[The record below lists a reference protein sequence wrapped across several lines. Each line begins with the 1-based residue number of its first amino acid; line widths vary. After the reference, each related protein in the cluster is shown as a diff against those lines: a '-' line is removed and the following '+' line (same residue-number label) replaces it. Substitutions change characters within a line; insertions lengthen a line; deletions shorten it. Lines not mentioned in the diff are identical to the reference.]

1 MICLTILD
9 NSNFKKKIYTFFC
22 NKQSSVYAHDF
33 ADIIRSIA
41 VMIASIFAEVAEN
54 VTLEKAGMVVVG

>member
-1 MICLTILD
+1 MIRLTILD
-9 NSNFKKKIYTFFC
+9 NSNFKTNFTLFC
-22 NKQSSVYAHDF
+22 NKRSSVYAHDF

-41 VMIASIFAEVAEN
+41 VMIASIFEEVAEN